1 MITPLKKFNVFL
13 GLILITLAGVSGHA
27 WASGDEQLS
36 PYADWAAPSRDGS
49 KLAFVVSEPD
59 KFSTIWISDRDGS
72 NPRILIDWP
81 DSMQTEPDWATDG
94 QSLVFSSNRGS
105 RRSNIWTIRVDGS
118 LPTQLT
124 ANVSGN
130 YQPRYSPDGS
140 KILFTSNR
148 TGKRELWYMALNG
161 SGQKAIGLQ
170 SLLVGD
176 PSWSPDGKSVV
187 YTGCTL
193 PPGQAFSKGVCNLF
207 TISLD
212 ASAARQVTSGSFEDW
227 NPDWGISDIVFAA
240 LGRNGIGLWLVNP
253 NGSNLRQIS
262 SNSLD
267 LHPKWDRSSNSV
279 VFTRGNEI
287 WSTDLLGNETQ
298 LTHIADA
305 NHPPVANAGADQT
318 VECAGQGGTNV
329 TLNGLASSD
338 QDNDTLTYTWAG
350 QFGTVNGPT
359 PTVALSM
366 GLNTITLTV
375 TDGKGGTS
383 SDEVILNVVDTTAPS
398 IENIRTTPSLL
409 WPPNHKM
416 TPVVVNVSA
425 SDSCSPTTVCK
436 IVSVHSNEP
445 INGLG
450 DGDTAPDWEINGN
463 LGVTLRAER
472 AGTGNGRIYTIT
484 VQCTDA
490 SGNSA
495 TKETVVIVPRNGS
508 TK

>member
-1 MITPLKKFNVFL
+1 MMTPLKKFNVI
-13 GLILITLAGVSGHA
+13 LILIALMSVSGHA
-27 WASGDEQLS
+27 WASGEEQQS
-36 PYADWAAPSRDGS
+36 SYADWAILSRDGG
-49 KLAFVVSEPD
+49 KLAYVVSEPD
-59 KFSTIWISDRDGS
+59 KRSTIWISDRDGS

-81 DSMQTEPDWATDG
+81 DSMQTEPDWSADG
-94 QSLVFSSNRGS
+94 QNIVFASNRGS
-105 RRSNIWTIRVDGS
+105 RRSNVWTIQEDGS

-124 ANVSGN
+124 TDAADDR
-130 YQPRYSPDGS
+130 QPRYSPDGS

-148 TGKRELWYMALNG
+148 TGKRELWYMASNG

-176 PSWSPDGKSVV
+176 PSWSPDGNNVV

-193 PPGQAFSKGVCNLF
+193 PPPGRALTKGVCNLF

-212 ASAARQVTSGSFEDW
+212 ASTARQVTSGNFLDSG
-227 NPDWGISDIVFAA
+227 PDWGVSNVVFTA

-253 NGSNLRQIS
+253 NGSNLRQIT

-267 LHPKWDRSSNSV
+267 LHPKWDCSSNSA

-298 LTHIADA
+298 LTHVADA
-305 NHPPVANAGADQT
+305 NRPPVANAGADQT
-318 VECAGQGGTNV
+318 IECAGQGGTNAI
-329 TLNGLASSD
+329 LNGSASSD
-338 QDNDTLTYTWAG
+338 PDNDTLTYTWAG

-383 SDEVILNVVDTTAPS
+383 SDEVIINVVDTTAPS
-398 IENIRTTPSLL
+398 IENVSTAPSLL

-416 TPVVVNVSA
+416 TSVVVNVSV

-436 IVSVHSNEP
+436 IVSVNSNES

-450 DGDTAPDWEINGN
+450 EGDTAPDWEINGN

-484 VQCTDA
+484 IQCTDA

-495 TKETVVIVPRNGS
+495 TKETVVTVPLNRS

>member
-1 MITPLKKFNVFL
+1 MITPLKKFNVIL
-13 GLILITLAGVSGHA
+13 GLILITLMSVSGHV
-27 WASGDEQLS
+27 WASDDEQQS
-36 PYADWAAPSRDGS
+36 PYADWAIPSRDGS
-49 KLAFVVSEPD
+49 KLAYVVSGPD
-59 KFSTIWISDRDGS
+59 KLSTIWISDRDGS

-81 DSMQTEPDWATDG
+81 DSMQTEPDWSTDG
-94 QSLVFSSNRGS
+94 QNIVFASNRGS
-105 RRSNIWTIRVDGS
+105 RRSNIWTIQVDGS

-124 ANVSGN
+124 TDAADDR
-130 YQPRYSPDGS
+130 QPRYSPDGS

-148 TGKRELWYMALNG
+148 TGKRELWYMASNG

-176 PSWSPDGKSVV
+176 PSWSADGKNIV

-212 ASAARQVTSGSFEDW
+212 ASTARQVTSGIFEDW
-227 NPDWGISDIVFAA
+227 NPDWGASEIIFNSN
-240 LGRNGIGLWLVNP
+240 RNHTSGLWLVNP
-253 NGSNLRQIS
+253 NGSSLRQIT

-267 LHPKWDRSSNSV
+267 LHPKWDRSSNSA

-305 NHPPVANAGADQT
+305 NHHPVANAGADQT

-329 TLNGLASSD
+329 TLNGSASSD
-338 QDNDTLTYTWAG
+338 QDNDILTYTWTG

-383 SDEVILNVVDTTAPS
+383 SDEVIVNVVDTTAPS
-398 IENIRTTPSLL
+398 IENVSANPSLL

-416 TPVVVNVSA
+416 TSVVVNVSA

-436 IVSVHSNEP
+436 IVSVNSNES

-495 TKETVVIVPRNGS
+495 TKETVVTVPRNGS